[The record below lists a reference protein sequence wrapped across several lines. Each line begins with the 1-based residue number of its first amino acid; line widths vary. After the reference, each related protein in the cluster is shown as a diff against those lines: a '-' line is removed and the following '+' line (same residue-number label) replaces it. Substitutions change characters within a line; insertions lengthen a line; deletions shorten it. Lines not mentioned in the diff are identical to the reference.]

1 MRSDIGVVRFD
12 YVNDVINKLMCVYES
27 DKSLANR
34 DRSAFLLD
42 SVCVILEMM
51 VALLTQPDF
60 KDNRKIYVVLRLVLL
75 LLFINTVGWLC
86 G

>member
-1 MRSDIGVVRFD
+1 MF
-12 YVNDVINKLMCVYES
+12 VYES

-51 VALLTQPDF
+51 VALLTQPEF
-60 KDNRKIYVVLRLVLL
+60 KDNRKIYVVLCLVLL

-86 G
+86 WLRPIPD